1 LRGLKGALFDGLW
14 TLVVV
19 GILALLLYLKA
30 FGLVAG
36 LAAGLLTGLAAG
48 LLALVAVGRTE
59 VGIVSS
65 PRLLAK
71 QCLRDISAIA
81 LATGLLAGL
90 ATGLFVGELSGLRV
104 GLLSGLAYGLIFG
117 LLAGLCG
124 DGYVWLRYAIAVRAA
139 ARLDWLPKRPS
150 LFLDWCVH
158 TGLMRM
164 AGSSLQFRHRQL
176 QDWLISSA
184 ERAAQAESRARQ
196 RLAAARH

>member
-1 LRGLKGALFDGLW
+1 MRGLKGALFDGLW

-36 LAAGLLTGLAAG
+36 LAAGLLTGLAA
-48 LLALVAVGRTE
+48 
-59 VGIVSS
+59 
-65 PRLLAK
+65 
-71 QCLRDISAIA
+71 
-81 LATGLLAGL
+81 
-90 ATGLFVGELSGLRV
+90 
-104 GLLSGLAYGLIFG
+104 G